1 MFIKKIHITLLA
13 LSIILCHAAFAS
25 AQENTKPRIYK
36 YPWVTN
42 DRLYNKMAIDLV
54 NGKANTI
61 SVDKMSQLLKK
72 YNIIQFDHRINPSEM
87 RVITN
92 EIAYGMIKD
101 YYLPRIEDKIKV
113 YKKSLELSKVATPPQ
128 AAVYAH
134 SGADAYN
141 YNASLILPINN
152 ATIARD
158 RRIDTLHWP
167 GMESQVSSAIEKLW
181 IGRIQALSSSASA
194 NIHENAGLT
203 SALSALKKV
212 YDGKSYM
219 PVETAFNINNSRLDN
234 AIGGVFKSWQA
245 NGVIAPE
252 KLPSLAGLLKRY
264 LILSSGEDINKVAGD
279 IKRFDNLNSLHDALI
294 GKIGTISQNIKQYNP
309 SDYAAVA
316 MLQGVLTDISY
327 ESSLIS
333 AQDDPSASREWQK

>member
-1 MFIKKIHITLLA
+1 
-13 LSIILCHAAFAS
+13 
-25 AQENTKPRIYK
+25 
-36 YPWVTN
+36 
-42 DRLYNKMAIDLV
+42 
-54 NGKANTI
+54 
-61 SVDKMSQLLKK
+61 
-72 YNIIQFDHRINPSEM
+72 
-87 RVITN
+87 
-92 EIAYGMIKD
+92 
-101 YYLPRIEDKIKV
+101 
-113 YKKSLELSKVATPPQ
+113 
-128 AAVYAH
+128 
-134 SGADAYN
+134 
-141 YNASLILPINN
+141 
-152 ATIARD
+152 
-158 RRIDTLHWP
+158 
-167 GMESQVSSAIEKLW
+167 
-181 IGRIQALSSSASA
+181 
-194 NIHENAGLT
+194 
-203 SALSALKKV
+203 
-212 YDGKSYM
+212 M

-264 LILSSGEDINKVAGD
+264 LILSSSEDINKVAGD